1 VQIAF
6 YISGHGLGHAVRQ
19 IEIMNA
25 LARQR
30 PDAAVLIRSSAAR
43 RIFDRTVNLPFELD
57 DRPCDTGIVQIDS
70 LRLDAAATIDRANA
84 FYRTMGERAETE
96 ARLLRARDIRL
107 VIADA
112 PPLACAAAALAG
124 IPSVVVSNFTWDW
137 IYQEYAEHLPSA
149 PELIPTIQSAYR
161 LADEAWVLPMH
172 GGFETFEP
180 AAACLAGS
188 PKARKQD
195 VPFVARH
202 ARTDMTRQD
211 VLRMLSL
218 PVDRPLALVTFGGYG
233 VDDLPLARLDCVP
246 GWTIVLTDSD
256 EASRGH
262 AGIGAIQVVA
272 EDRLYGAGLRYQ
284 DLVAAMDAVVTKPGY
299 GIISEC
305 VANETALVYTSRGCF
320 AEYPVLV
327 REMPKYVRS
336 AYLDR
341 ESLMAGR
348 WLGALETAVGAP
360 SPSQHPPTNGADVIA
375 EMILRRC

>member
-19 IEIMNA
+19 IEIINA

-43 RIFDRTVNLPFELD
+43 RIFDRTVNRPFELD
-57 DRPCDTGIVQIDS
+57 DRPCDTGVVQIDS
-70 LRLDAAATIDRANA
+70 LRLDAAATVARASA
-84 FYRTMGERAETE
+84 FYRTIGERAEAE
-96 ARLLRARDIRL
+96 ARLLRDRGVRL

-124 IPSVVVSNFTWDW
+124 IPSVVISNFTWDW
-137 IYQEYAEHLPSA
+137 IYQEYAEHLSSA
-149 PELIPTIQSAYR
+149 PDLIPTIQSAYK

-172 GGFETFEP
+172 GGFETFGP
-180 AAACLAGS
+180 A
-188 PKARKQD
+188 RD

-202 ARTDMTRQD
+202 ARTDLTRQD

-218 PVDRPLALVTFGGYG
+218 PADRPLALVTFGGYG
-233 VDDLPLARLDCVP
+233 VDELPLARLDCLP
-246 GWTIVLTDSD
+246 DWTIVLTDSD

-262 AGIGAIQVVA
+262 AGIAGIHVVA
-272 EDRLYGAGLRYQ
+272 EERLYGAGLRYQ
-284 DLVAAMDAVVTKPGY
+284 DLVAAVDAVVTKPGY

-305 VANETALVYTSRGCF
+305 VANETALVYTSRGRF

-341 ESLMAGR
+341 ASLVAGR
-348 WLGALETAVGAP
+348 WRGPLDAAVSAP
-360 SPSQHPPTNGADVIA
+360 PPPQHPPTNGADVIA
-375 EMILRRC
+375 GSISSYLP